1 MRESGE
7 QTPELGGAGRA
18 LCGDVARV
26 SLFPVDGRIGL
37 EDVVSAC
44 PSPYCSLSYAAVR
57 YQHHKWTG
65 SLSVSGSNSIYNRHR
80 MITLHSPRRWPCSW
94 IRLG

>member
-18 LCGDVARV
+18 LCGDVVRV
-26 SLFPVDGRIGL
+26 SPFTVDGRISL

-57 YQHHKWTG
+57 YQHH
-65 SLSVSGSNSIYNRHR
+65 SAPVHFPYSVRIASTSGIA
-80 MITLHSPRRWPCSW
+80 
-94 IRLG
+94 